1 MTQLDKILTFW
12 FGDVQDVSRLK
23 PRKAWFTKDPEFD
36 ETVRQFQP
44 DYEQAAADHLDRWMD
59 SPQGCLGLALL
70 LDQFP
75 RNLFRG
81 QPRSFATDP
90 KALSVA
96 QHAIAQRFDQQ
107 LPTAQ
112 RQFLYFPL
120 EHSENLEHQHQAVT
134 LFHQFSDDA
143 DLRDTYDFALRHQ
156 AIVQQF
162 GRFPHRNQI
171 LGRTSTPEEAKFLT
185 QPGSSF

>member
-1 MTQLDKILTFW
+1 MTQLDRILNFW
-12 FGDVQDVSRLK
+12 FGDLPEVAQLK
-23 PRKAWFTKDPEFD
+23 PRKAWFAKDAAFD
-36 ETVRQFQP
+36 EQVRKFQP
-44 DYEQAAADHLDRWMD
+44 DYEQAAAGQLDRWTD

-75 RNLFRG
+75 RHLFRG
-81 QPRSFATDP
+81 QPRSFATDA

-96 QHAIAQRFDQQ
+96 QHAIAQTFDQQ
-107 LPTAQ
+107 LPPIQ

-120 EHSENLEHQHQAVT
+120 EHSENLEHQRQSVK
-134 LFHQFSDDA
+134 LFHQFST
-143 DLRDTYDFALRHQ
+143 DLDLSDTYEFALRHQ
-156 AIVQQF
+156 AIIQQF

-171 LGRTSTPEEAKFLT
+171 LGRTSTIEEAEFLK

>member
-12 FGDVQDVSRLK
+12 FGDVQDISRLK
-23 PRKAWFTKDPEFD
+23 PCKAWFTKDPAFD

-107 LPTAQ
+107 LLTVQ

-134 LFHQFSDDA
+134 LFHHFSDDA
-143 DLRDTYDFALRHQ
+143 DLCDTYDFALRHQ
-156 AIVQQF
+156 SIVQRF

-171 LGRTSTPEEAKFLT
+171 LGRTSTPEEAEFLT

>member
-23 PRKAWFTKDPEFD
+23 PRKAWFTKDLAFD

-44 DYEQAAADHLDRWMD
+44 DYEQAASDHLDRWMD

-90 KALSVA
+90 KALSIA

-107 LPTAQ
+107 LPTVQ

-156 AIVQQF
+156 AIIQRF

-171 LGRTSTPEEAKFLT
+171 LRRTSTPEEAKFLT
-185 QPGSSF
+185 QPDSSF